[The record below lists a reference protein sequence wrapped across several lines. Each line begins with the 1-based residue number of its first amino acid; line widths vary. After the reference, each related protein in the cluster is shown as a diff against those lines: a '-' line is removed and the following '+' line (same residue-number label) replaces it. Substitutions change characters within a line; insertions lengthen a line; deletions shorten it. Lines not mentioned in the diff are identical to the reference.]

1 MNVFSGFKPA
11 TALGCLLLP
20 FGMLLTATAVAA
32 VEQEWQF
39 RVYLDDKPIG
49 YHSFRVTRN
58 GQHKHMR
65 SRAGFDVTFFKIP
78 FFKYRHENDEHWENQ
93 CLASISSKT
102 DQNGKKFTVTGA
114 ASEQGFRLVSNRGD
128 TTLPPCVS
136 TFAYWDRSFLRN
148 DRLLNSQ
155 TGEYLDV
162 NVDSLGK
169 QSIRVYDTDVT
180 ANRYRLTA
188 EALDEALDIDLWYS
202 AADQWLGLQSTTSKG
217 RVLRYV
223 ME

>member
-1 MNVFSGFKPA
+1 MNAFSGFKPA
-11 TALGCLLLP
+11 SAVAWLLLHMGAL
-20 FGMLLTATAVAA
+20 FMAAAGAA

-39 RVYLDDKPIG
+39 RVYLDDRPIG
-49 YHSFRVTRN
+49 YHSFSITRD
-58 GQHKHMR
+58 GQHKHVR
-65 SRAGFDVTFFKIP
+65 SRADFDVTFLKIP
-78 FFKYRHENDEHWENQ
+78 LFKYRHENDEYWKNQ
-93 CLASISSKT
+93 CLTSISSKT
-102 DQNGKKFTVTGA
+102 DQNGENFSVTGTT
-114 ASEQGFRLVSNRGD
+114 SEQGFRLVSNQGA

-155 TGEYLDV
+155 TGEYLEV
-162 NVDSLGK
+162 NVDELGK
-169 QSIRVYDTDVT
+169 QSIQVRDTAVT

-188 EALDEALDIDLWYS
+188 ESLDIDLWYS

>member
-1 MNVFSGFKPA
+1 MNIVSGFKPA
-11 TALGCLLLP
+11 SAVASLLLP
-20 FGMLLTATAVAA
+20 VGALLAPTAWAA

-39 RVYLDDKPIG
+39 RVYLDDRPIG
-49 YHSFRVTRN
+49 YHAFRVTRD
-58 GQHKHMR
+58 GQHKHIR
-65 SRAGFDVTFFKIP
+65 SRADFDVTFFKIP
-78 FFKYRHENDEHWENQ
+78 FFKYRHENNEHWKNQ
-93 CLASISSKT
+93 CLTSISSET
-102 DQNGKKFTVTGA
+102 DQNGENFSVTGTA
-114 ASEQGFRLVSNRGD
+114 GEQGFRLVSNQGD

-155 TGEYLDV
+155 TGEYLEV

-169 QSIRVYDTDVT
+169 QSIRVYDTDIT
-180 ANRYRLTA
+180 ANHYRLTA
-188 EALDEALDIDLWYS
+188 EALDIDLWYS
-202 AADQWLGLQSTTSKG
+202 AAGQWLGLQSTTSKG